1 MKLRDIIDTI
11 HPLPTASFS
20 KIEAAVEETFVRK
33 NEMIIKADTVCHDIF
48 FVAEG
53 IVRAFSYADG
63 RDITFWIGAEG
74 SVALSMQGYIHD
86 RPGYENI
93 VTLENCRL
101 YHTTVERL
109 RALYANDI
117 DIANWGR
124 RFAEKEL
131 LRTESYL
138 IPQLFTTGRERYE
151 PLLRDQPELLRRIPL
166 ENLATYLG
174 LTPVS
179 LSRIRASVA
188 NRDA

>member
-1 MKLRDIIDTI
+1 MKLRDILNDI
-11 HPLPTASFS
+11 HPLPDSS
-20 KIEAAVEETFVRK
+20 VEKIEAITTEMTVGK
-33 NEMIIKADTVCHDIF
+33 NTVVISAGRVCHDIL

-53 IVRAFSYADG
+53 IVRAYSYADG

-151 PLLRDQPELLRRIPL
+151 ALLRDQPELLRRIPL

>member
-1 MKLRDIIDTI
+1 MKLRDMIDTI
-11 HPLPTASFS
+11 SPVPTASFS

-109 RALYANDI
+109 RTLYANDI
-117 DIANWGR
+117 DIANSGR
-124 RFAEKEL
+124 RFAEKSCSARN
-131 LRTESYL
+131 RT
-138 IPQLFTTGRERYE
+138 LFHNCSPRAERDM
-151 PLLRDQPELLRRIPL
+151 RHFCV
-166 ENLATYLG
+166 T
-174 LTPVS
+174 S
-179 LSRIRASVA
+179 LSCYAASRWRILRHILA
-188 NRDA
+188 